1 MNSDLKS
8 QIFQNWTDEQTE
20 KFRKDIITVR
30 HNLADTGLFT
40 DEALADLLDKHPSQK
55 LDVCTMGNS
64 DPRFPNKFMTGDF
77 RDCDGK
83 ALVDAAKAGAVWINV
98 RQAMNVH
105 PEYKQV
111 LDKMYGA
118 IAEITGEPTF
128 NARGGILISSPVAK
142 VPYHCDQTET
152 ILWHIRGKKRI
163 YIYPTTEEFMSDDD
177 YQNIITQDREDDI
190 PYSKDMDASARAF
203 DLAEGEMISWRLNA
217 PHRVDNDS
225 FCVSVTTEYST
236 RESAFKNSVMFTNA
250 VLKQKFGVKS
260 RWASASMPEKYVKSV
275 AGRVLRKVGA
285 YNVPE
290 GEDMVTF
297 KVDPKADNYIAEV
310 DPFVRNF

>member
-1 MNSDLKS
+1 MTADLKT
-8 QIFQNWTDEQTE
+8 QIFQDWTDEQTE

-40 DEALADLLDKHPSQK
+40 DEALAELLDKHPSQK
-55 LDVCTMGNS
+55 LDVCTMGNH

-83 ALVDAAKAGAVWINV
+83 TLVDAAKAGAVWINV

-105 PEYKQV
+105 PEYKAV

-118 IAEITGEPTF
+118 ISEITGEPTF

-190 PYSKDMDASARAF
+190 PYDVSMDASARAF

-217 PHRVDNDS
+217 PHRVDNGS

-250 VLKQKFGVKS
+250 VLKQRFGVKS
-260 RWASASMPEKYVKSV
+260 RWASASMPEKYAKSV

-285 YNVPE
+285 YKVPD

-297 KVDPKADNYIAEV
+297 KVDPKADNYIGEV
-310 DPFVRNF
+310 EPFVRNF

>member
-1 MNSDLKS
+1 MTADLKT
-8 QIFQNWTDEQTE
+8 QIFQDWTDEQTE

-40 DEALADLLDKHPSQK
+40 DEALAELLDKHPSQK
-55 LDVCTMGNS
+55 LDVCTMGNH

-83 ALVDAAKAGAVWINV
+83 TLVDAAKAGAVWINV

-105 PEYKQV
+105 PEYKAV

-118 IAEITGEPTF
+118 ISEITGEPTF

-190 PYSKDMDASARAF
+190 PYDASMDASARAF

-217 PHRVDNDS
+217 PHRVDNGS

-250 VLKQKFGVKS
+250 VLKQRFGVKS
-260 RWASASMPEKYVKSV
+260 RWASASMPEKYAKSV

-285 YNVPE
+285 YKVPD

-297 KVDPKADNYIAEV
+297 KVDPKADNYIGEV
-310 DPFVRNF
+310 EPFVRNF

>member
-1 MNSDLKS
+1 MESDLKS
-8 QIFQNWTDEQTE
+8 QIFQNWTDEHTNI
-20 KFRKDIITVR
+20 FGKDIMTVR

-40 DEALADLLDKHPSQK
+40 DEALADLLDKHPTQK
-55 LDVCTMGNS
+55 VDVCTMGNA

-83 ALVDAAKAGAVWINV
+83 TLMNAAKAGAVWINV
-98 RQAMNVH
+98 REAMNVH
-105 PEYKQV
+105 PEYKKV

-118 IAEITGEPTF
+118 IEQITSRPPF
-128 NARGGILISSPVAK
+128 NARGGILISSPIAK

-163 YIYPTTEEFMSDDD
+163 YIYPTSEEFMSDED
-177 YQNIITQDREDDI
+177 YQNIITQDREDDV

-217 PHRVDNDS
+217 PHRVDNQS

-250 VLKQKFGVKS
+250 VLRQRFGVKS
-260 RWASASMPEKYVKSV
+260 RWSSASMPEKYTKSL
-275 AGRVLRKVGA
+275 AGHILRKVGA
-285 YNVPE
+285 YKTPI

-297 KVDPKADNYIAEV
+297 KVDPQADGYIAKI

>member
-1 MNSDLKS
+1 MTADLKT
-8 QIFQNWTDEQTE
+8 QIFQDWTDEQTE
-20 KFRKDIITVR
+20 NFRKDIITVR

-40 DEALADLLDKHPSQK
+40 DEALAELLDKHPSQK
-55 LDVCTMGNS
+55 LDVCTMGNH
-64 DPRFPNKFMTGDF
+64 DLRFPNKFMTGDF

-83 ALVDAAKAGAVWINV
+83 TLVDAAKAGAIWINV

-105 PEYKQV
+105 PEYKAV

-118 IAEITGEPTF
+118 ISEITGEPTF

-190 PYSKDMDASARAF
+190 PYDASMDASARAF
-203 DLAEGEMISWRLNA
+203 DLAEGEMISWSLNA
-217 PHRVDNDS
+217 PHRVDNGS

-250 VLKQKFGVKS
+250 VLKQRFGVKS
-260 RWASASMPEKYVKSV
+260 RWASASMPEKYAKSV

-285 YNVPE
+285 YKVPD

-297 KVDPKADNYIAEV
+297 KVDPKADNYIGEV
-310 DPFVRNF
+310 EPFVRNF

>member
-1 MNSDLKS
+1 MTADLKT
-8 QIFQNWTDEQTE
+8 QIFQDWTDEQTE
-20 KFRKDIITVR
+20 NFRKDIITVR

-40 DEALADLLDKHPSQK
+40 DEALAELLDKHPSQK
-55 LDVCTMGNS
+55 LDVCTMGNH

-83 ALVDAAKAGAVWINV
+83 TLVDAAKAGAVWINV

-105 PEYKQV
+105 PEYKAV

-118 IAEITGEPTF
+118 ISEITGEPTF

-190 PYSKDMDASARAF
+190 PYDASMDASARAF

-217 PHRVDNDS
+217 PHRVDNGS

-250 VLKQKFGVKS
+250 VLKQRFGVKS
-260 RWASASMPEKYVKSV
+260 RWASASMPEKYAKSV

-285 YNVPE
+285 YKVPD

-297 KVDPKADNYIAEV
+297 KVDPKADNYIGEV
-310 DPFVRNF
+310 EPFVRNF